1 MNKKIKIKYHDK
13 RIPKLLITKKGDWI
27 DLYSATEISYKTGDC
42 FRISL
47 GVSMQLPKGYEAH
60 IRPRSSTFSNFGVL
74 LTNSVGVIDNSY
86 CGDNDIWKAE
96 FVALRD
102 GEIKRGERLVQFRI
116 FENQSKIEFEEVEQL
131 SENSRGG
138 YGSTGK

>member
-86 CGDNDIWKAE
+86 CGDYDVWKAE
-96 FVALRD
+96 FVALRS
-102 GEIKRGERLVQFRI
+102 GEIKKYDRLVQFRI
-116 FENQSKIEFEEVEQL
+116 VKNQPEIDFIEVESL
-131 SENSRGG
+131 ENPNRGG

>member
-42 FRISL
+42 FRILL